1 VFVVFGHNVS
11 IKNSGLRGF
20 AIFIFGIVIIA
31 ALSSLWQCIIW
42 SLKYAVVDARVAKD
56 NAAIRYAKELRRRN
70 GKCQILIAGGS

>member
-42 SLKYAVVDARVAKD
+42 SLKYAIADVRIAKD
-56 NAAIRYAKELRRRN
+56 NAAMRYAKELRGRN
-70 GKCQILIAGGS
+70 GNCQVLIAGNA